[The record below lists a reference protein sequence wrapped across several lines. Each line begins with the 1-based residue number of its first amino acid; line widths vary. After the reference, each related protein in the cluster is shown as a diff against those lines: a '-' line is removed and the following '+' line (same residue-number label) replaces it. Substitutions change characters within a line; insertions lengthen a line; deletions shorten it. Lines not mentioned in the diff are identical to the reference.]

1 MLVEREND
9 GWSLKDAQEV
19 KLRLESA
26 RMRGVGRLSGVEGI
40 VVNGEVVERCSE
52 FVVAEVQL
60 TIELDEDEK
69 NVMWELKA
77 VAGPLD

>member
-40 VVNGEVVERCSE
+40 VVNGEVVERCPE

-60 TIELDEDEK
+60 TIELGEDEK